1 MQGFIR
7 GAHGPQHMV
16 LTAKIRH
23 HNTAGVHSQAS
34 EGKVPVEQCG
44 GIRAQ
49 APYTPHRRQAEHALP
64 PAVDV
69 TPRFCPGSLVD
80 TWSPRFLLRKGHGD
94 TLCPSEFQIPEGKQV
109 FTVSHES
116 EQAGVEAQCYHL
128 GDTSRARFQ
137 MPARV
142 SPAVRPL
149 ESHVCCVNSSLL
161 TVAVTALQ

>member
-1 MQGFIR
+1 MFHKNIFYPKNFESVYCLQNLFVLEVPLVQGFIR

-49 APYTPHRRQAEHALP
+49 APYAPPQEAGRARPP

-69 TPRFCPGSLVD
+69 APRFCPGSLVD
-80 TWSPRFLLRKGHGD
+80 TRSQDF
-94 TLCPSEFQIPEGKQV
+94 
-109 FTVSHES
+109 
-116 EQAGVEAQCYHL
+116 Y
-128 GDTSRARFQ
+128 
-137 MPARV
+137 
-142 SPAVRPL
+142 
-149 ESHVCCVNSSLL
+149 
-161 TVAVTALQ
+161 